1 MLAIGVRTSAENDL
15 RTIVPSDS
23 DTTQA
28 LAVIGCAWTFP
39 RLKNRVNKHNIE
51 NTLCNNLDT
60 PQ

>member
-39 RLKNRVNKHNIE
+39 KLKSKANKHNVE
-51 NTLCNNLDT
+51 KTMRNNLDT